1 MALEVLVVDDE
12 ADIREL
18 VSGVLEDEGYRCAP
32 RPTAPPPSRRSK
44 SGGLDGAARRVAAG
58 LAARRAA
65 VAAGDQAAR
74 FDHPGAGDLGTRQ
87 SRHRGRGGREG
98 AIDFIEKPF
107 EAERLIYLVDRATE
121 TERLRR
127 ENETLRRQVGQEDQ
141 LHGSSVAINTVR
153 ATLKRVAPT
162 GSRVLISGPPGVGKE
177 IAARMIHQWSPR
189 AKAPFIVLSAAMMSP
204 ERVEEELFGS
214 ESDGVMRP
222 GLLEHAHGGTLFLDE
237 IADMPLT
244 TQAKILRVLTDQS
257 YHRVGGQRP
266 VKVDVRVLSAT
277 SRNLP
282 GRNRRG
288 ALPRGPVLSPQRR
301 PGAAPAAARAARGR
315 PRARQPF
322 PRAVRAE
329 RRVPP
334 PRISEE
340 AMAALQAHDWPG
352 NVRQLRNIIERTLIL
367 APGDRV
373 SCIEVDLLPRRD
385 PRQPERGRRRQ
396 QRHGDHGQPAA
407 RGPRS
412 FEREYLQDPDPAL
425 FRQHLAHRV
434 VHRHGALGPAPE
446 AQGPG
451 HRGQAGGRGVGAG
464 SAMAARSLSLQDH
477 FLNSV
482 RRAKLPVTIFLVKGV
497 KLQGV
502 ITWFDAFSLLL
513 RREGASQLVYKHSI
527 STIMPP
533 RAAAG
538 LRRRPSRRRRAP
550 RPRSRTCSSPPPRA
564 TTSA

>member
-18 VSGVLEDEGYRCAP
+18 VSGVLEDEGYTVRTAADSNGTLEAIEER
-32 RPTAPPPSRRSK
+32 RPSMVLLDVWLQGSR
-44 SGGLDGAARRVAAG
+44 LDGLQLLQEVKRRDPTIPVLMISG
-58 LAARRAA
+58 HGNLDTA
-65 VAAGDQAAR
+65 VAAV
-74 FDHPGAGDLGTRQ
+74 
-87 SRHRGRGGREG
+87 REG

-214 ESDGVMRP
+214 EFDGVMRP

-282 GRNRRG
+282 DEIAAGRFREDLFYRLNVVPVKLPALRERREDIPE
-288 ALPRGPVLSPQRR
+288 LVSHFL
-301 PGAAPAAARAARGR
+301 ARYAM
-315 PRARQPF
+315 
-322 PRAVRAE
+322 E
-329 RRVPP
+329 RRVSP

-340 AMAALQAHDWPG
+340 AVAALQAHDWPG

-373 SCIEVDLLPRRD
+373 SCIEVDLLPAEILDNQGGVSGGNNAMAIMGSPLR
-385 PRQPERGRRRQ
+385 E
-396 QRHGDHGQPAA
+396 A
-407 RGPRS
+407 RES
-412 FEREYLQDPDPAL
+412 FEREYLRIQIRRFSGNISRTASFIGMERSAL
-425 FRQHLAHRV
+425 HRKLK
-434 VHRHGALGPAPE
+434 ALGI
-446 AQGPG
+446 G
-451 HRGQAGGRGVGAG
+451 
-464 SAMAARSLSLQDH
+464 D
-477 FLNSV
+477 
-482 RRAKLPVTIFLVKGV
+482 K
-497 KLQGV
+497 
-502 ITWFDAFSLLL
+502 
-513 RREGASQLVYKHSI
+513 REDEE
-527 STIMPP
+527 
-533 RAAAG
+533 
-538 LRRRPSRRRRAP
+538 
-550 RPRSRTCSSPPPRA
+550 
-564 TTSA
+564 